1 MAFKRVGSQKTSQ
14 NPIEYRLMTDNE
26 GCTLG
31 QVLKASSG
39 RLTSG
44 GLDTDDANGRQFI
57 ALKTQAAEATSV
69 TPVPVERIS
78 PDVEYEVMSSA
89 QVAATVVGSRV
100 TLNTGALQPT
110 ATTSKGVFEISRTD
124 GAASSSKV
132 RGYFKS

>member
-1 MAFKRVGSQKTSQ
+1 MAFKRVGSQITSQ

-31 QVLKASSG
+31 QVLKLSSG

-44 GLDTDDANGRQFI
+44 GLDTDDANGRMFI
-57 ALKTQAAEATSV
+57 ALKTQAAESTSV

-78 PDVEYEVMSSA
+78 SDVEYEAMSSA
-89 QVAATVVGSRV
+89 QVASTVIGSRV

-110 ATTSKGVFEISRTD
+110 ATTAKGVFEISATD
-124 GAASSSKV
+124 GAATSSRV